1 MDEHPEHAGL
11 FVTALV
17 PDLGT
22 TVAAAALV
30 AAAIAAG
37 ENVAAMV
44 PVECA
49 VDDPCEPGSAGALLR
64 WAAAHLDDP
73 RHVTPL
79 PFAADAG
86 PLLAAQAAG
95 VLPHLAALDKARAAI
110 MAERTLLV
118 ACDAIGPLEP
128 ITPSVTLLDVA
139 ARWQLGTV
147 AVVPVAA
154 TAIGEA
160 RAIRALAAAAGAPFA
175 GVVLVPETQR
185 RGTAHGERRPDW
197 DADAA
202 EALRTTIGA
211 MLDAPVAVLAPV
223 EDIHDRAVLRD
234 AAAAAG
240 CGALVA
246 RARR

>member
-1 MDEHPEHAGL
+1 MDEHAEAAGL

-22 TVAAAALV
+22 TVAASALI

-37 ENVAAMV
+37 ENVAGMV
-44 PVECA
+44 PVECD
-49 VDDPCEPGSAGALLR
+49 VDDPCEAGSAGAQIR
-64 WAAAHLDDP
+64 WAAGHLDDP

-79 PFAADAG
+79 AFAAPVG

-95 VLPHLAALDKARAAI
+95 VLPHLAALDRARAA
-110 MAERTLLV
+110 MGEGRTLLV
-118 ACDAIGPLEP
+118 VCDAIGPLEP

-139 ARWQLGTV
+139 ARWGLGTV
-147 AVVPVAA
+147 AVVPVAP

-160 RAIRALAAAAGAPFA
+160 RAIEALARAAGAPLA
-175 GVVLVPETQR
+175 GVVLVPPTHR
-185 RGTAHGERRPDW
+185 RGAAHGEPCAEW

-202 EALRTTIGA
+202 DALRTTIGA
-211 MLDAPVAVLAPV
+211 LLDRPVAVLAPV
-223 EDIHDRAVLRD
+223 DDVHDRAVLRE

-240 CGALVA
+240 LGALVA